1 MDEPMATANADGIAC
16 ICTVQKTFCWLTA
29 ENKEMKRMQ
38 ITYETETRAEK
49 NSIIIFSLVVCVF
62 LFLIVVVFF
71 KSVEANC
78 LEHTSNE
85 SGFWP

>member
-38 ITYETETRAEK
+38 ITYETETREK
-49 NSIIIFSLVVCVF
+49 KQYHHIFSCCLCVPLPHRRF
-62 LFLIVVVFF
+62 FF
-71 KSVEANC
+71 KSVAANC